1 MANSYIDVE
10 TITLDDIAETYNL
23 WPDLVKIDVE
33 GVEHSVL
40 EGSFKIAKRIGT
52 KFIVEVHSS
61 DSLSIVENTEKI
73 LDWCKVN
80 NFIAYYLREHI
91 ELIDSKII
99 DGRGRYHL
107 LLIHKDDQYP
117 DGLNKIHQS
126 ADINNIDIKYN

>member
-1 MANSYIDVE
+1 MQSILY
-10 TITLDDIAETYNL
+10 
-23 WPDLVKIDVE
+23 
-33 GVEHSVL
+33 L

-91 ELIDSKII
+91 ELIDSKFI

-107 LLIHKDDQYP
+107 LLIHIDDQYP

-126 ADINNIDIKYN
+126 EDINNIDIKYN